1 MMNKKTNIV
10 LAIMLMVIG
19 ACARM
24 IPHMPNFSPTESIAI
39 FGAVYLGRNVLPYI
53 VPILTMYFT
62 DLLINNTIARPFF
75 PNHDGIVLWSNYMLF
90 NIIAIIFIVYTAQK
104 ILKQVNVRNV
114 ILSALLASIIFFLIT
129 NLGAL
134 WSPTPLYT
142 KDLPGLL
149 TSYAAG
155 LPFFKTTL
163 LSNLLFTG
171 VIFGSMYLLTT
182 LVKSK
187 MQSAKSMVSSKY

>member
-1 MMNKKTNIV
+1 
-10 LAIMLMVIG
+10 
-19 ACARM
+19 
-24 IPHMPNFSPTESIAI
+24 
-39 FGAVYLGRNVLPYI
+39 
-53 VPILTMYFT
+53 MYFT

-149 TSYAAG
+149 TSYTAG